1 MVYSCTSQ
9 TSSDVLVLHVVRKGF
24 KSPESRHKQVI
35 VIVLPEDVVTVPVTV
50 TIAAVCCNVQVYLTF
65 ILPQSNKS

>member
-9 TSSDVLVLHVVRKGF
+9 TSSVIVLHVVRKGF
-24 KSPESRHKQVI
+24 KSPESHHKQII
-35 VIVLPEDVVTVPVTV
+35 VIVLPEDVVTVPVAV
-50 TIAAVCCNVQVYLTF
+50 TIATVCCNVQVYLTF